1 MNPEEGVAV
10 VVSLLA
16 VWLTTRGSL
25 WNYPF
30 SFASVALYG
39 HIFFDAKL
47 YADMALQGV
56 FTLTLAYGLSEWR
69 RFRVTDGSVRVTR
82 APRAEL
88 GWSLAAGA
96 VAALVLGAFF
106 YSRTDA
112 ALPWVD
118 AALTAASL
126 VGSWW
131 AARRRIESWWLWI
144 AVDSLY
150 VALFLYKGL
159 VLTAGLYALF
169 VVLAVAGLRRWRLVY
184 REQGVAPPTAGGLAA
199 SECVRR
205 GH

>member
-1 MNPEEGVAV
+1 MSPEEAVAV
-10 VVSLLA
+10 AVSLLA

-39 HIFFDAKL
+39 HIFFDVKL

-56 FTLTLAYGLSEWR
+56 FALTLAYGLGEWL
-69 RFRVTDGSVRVTR
+69 RFRVADGTVRVTR

-88 GWSLAAGA
+88 VWSLVAGA
-96 VAALVLGAFF
+96 AAALALGAFL

-144 AVDSLY
+144 VVDTLY

-159 VLTAGLYALF
+159 TLTAGLYALF
-169 VVLAVAGLRRWRLVY
+169 VVLAVAGLRRWRLAY
-184 REQGVAPPTAGGLAA
+184 LEQGVTPRPDCGLSA
-199 SECVRR
+199 S
-205 GH
+205 